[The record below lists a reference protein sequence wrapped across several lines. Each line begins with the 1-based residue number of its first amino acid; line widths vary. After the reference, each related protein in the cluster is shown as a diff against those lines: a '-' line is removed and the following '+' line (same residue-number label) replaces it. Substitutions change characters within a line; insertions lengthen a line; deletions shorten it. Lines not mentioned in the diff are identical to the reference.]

1 MRLRAIAR
9 LLKLPYAWA
18 HGLVLRDLQSLVR
31 VHFLYAAAS
40 TGLLHALKKPASREE
55 LIRQLRVERPDLLES
70 LLALGVSLGELSLK
84 GGFYRVRGVRAKAF
98 MERRNDPLVAMV
110 EEYATYHSSVYQE
123 LGERLR
129 GGPLGDYMAGR
140 GNLIARSSRMLE
152 PFIADFARALVA
164 KRGAVRVL
172 EVGCGS
178 GIYMKHVAEAN
189 AQAKGIGIDMQP
201 EVVSQ
206 AALNLRRWGI
216 KGRFRVVLADIRQ
229 PTAELSGPF
238 DIITLYNNIY
248 YFPPEERPALFR
260 SLRERLAS
268 GGRLA
273 VVSAMRGASV
283 TTNDFDLV
291 LRSTLGC
298 TALPDTEELRAQ
310 LLGSG
315 FDHVAG
321 TRLAPIESFYGLI
334 ATREAGA

>member
-1 MRLRAIAR
+1 MRFRAIAR
-9 LLKLPYAWA
+9 LLRLPYTWA
-18 HGLVLRDLQSLVR
+18 HGLVLRDLQSLIR
-31 VHFLYAAAS
+31 VHFLYAATS

-55 LIRQLRVERPDLLES
+55 LIRRLHVVRPDLLES

-84 GGFYRVRGVRAKAF
+84 GGLYRVRGVRSKAL

-152 PFIADFARALVA
+152 PFVADFARILVA
-164 KRGAVRVL
+164 KRGPVRVL
-172 EVGCGS
+172 DVGCGS
-178 GIYMKHVAEAN
+178 GIYIKHAAEAN
-189 AQAKGIGIDMQP
+189 VQARGTGVDMQP
-201 EVVSQ
+201 EVVRQ
-206 AALNLRRWGI
+206 ASLNLKRWGI
-216 KGRFRVVLADIRQ
+216 EDRFRVALADIRQ
-229 PTAELSGPF
+229 PTPELSGPF
-238 DIITLYNNIY
+238 DLITLYNNIY
-248 YFPPEERPALFR
+248 YFRPEERPALFR
-260 SLRERLAS
+260 SLRERLAP

-273 VVSAMRGASV
+273 VVSAMRGTSV

-291 LRSTLGC
+291 LRSTVGC

-315 FDHVAG
+315 FDYVESI
-321 TRLAPIESFYGLI
+321 RLAPIESFYGLI
-334 ATREAGA
+334 ATRKT

>member
-1 MRLRAIAR
+1 MLR
-9 LLKLPYAWA
+9 LPYAWA
-18 HGLVLRDLQSLVR
+18 HGLVLRDLQSLIR

-40 TGLLHALKKPASREE
+40 TGLLRALKKPASRED
-55 LIRQLRVERPDLLES
+55 LIRRLHVTRPDLLES

-84 GGFYRVRGVRAKAF
+84 GGLYRVRGVRAKAL
-98 MERRNDPLVAMV
+98 MERPNDPLVAMV

-152 PFIADFARALVA
+152 PFVVDFARELVA
-164 KRGAVRVL
+164 GRGAVRVL
-172 EVGCGS
+172 DVGCGS
-178 GIYMKHVAEAN
+178 GIYMRHVADAN
-189 AQAKGIGIDMQP
+189 TQARGIGVDMQA

-206 AALNLRRWGI
+206 AALNLKRWGI
-216 KGRFRVVLADIRQ
+216 EGRFRVALADIRE
-229 PTAELSGPF
+229 PTDDLSGAF
-238 DIITLYNNIY
+238 DIVTLYNNIY

-260 SLRERLAS
+260 SLGERLAP

-273 VVSAMRGASV
+273 IVSAMRGDSV

-291 LRSTLGC
+291 LRSTVGC
-298 TALPDTEELRAQ
+298 TALPDTDELRSQ
-310 LLGSG
+310 LLDNG
-315 FDHVAG
+315 FDHVES

-334 ATREAGA
+334 ATRKA